1 MIDELEEIHATP
13 QLLHNKLIIIV
24 VFEDIKNPDWK
35 IAYIIKRHNCKMSD
49 LCLSLK
55 IYFHV
60 GMRQAQFRHKG
71 NSSFMMKEI
80 FTL

>member
-35 IAYIIKRHNCKMSD
+35 IAYIIKRLTAK
-49 LCLSLK
+49 
-55 IYFHV
+55 
-60 GMRQAQFRHKG
+60 
-71 NSSFMMKEI
+71 
-80 FTL
+80 